1 MPYTETKV
9 ICCARRSET
18 LSLSPTYRTAP
29 TFCRLSLF
37 QLRIGM
43 YIAQVA
49 IGGKNERYSLIERS
63 MIRNIIALLETAF
76 CVAGIRL

>member
-1 MPYTETKV
+1 
-9 ICCARRSET
+9 
-18 LSLSPTYRTAP
+18 
-29 TFCRLSLF
+29 
-37 QLRIGM
+37 M

-49 IGGKNERYSLIERS
+49 IGGKTERYSLIERS